1 LNGRD
6 KILSMGIQENKP
18 SSTPLPRREIPDGWA
33 ISGHCPA
40 CGATNLKVTH
50 LPDLADYLS
59 CTKCEIA
66 FEVECG
72 GKYVRLKYIP
82 DALEFMDAILHNRW
96 VEASRLSSL
105 INEKRAPAQEKKNTP
120 PPPSILSEEDAWD
133 SALSM
138 YRLGNKPKMI
148 QLILVQSG
156 QTQELANAILAR
168 LKKVAEQDAQRQNR
182 KFWTLAGISFLVI
195 FFMAGSWLYISG
207 KLPVLLGLVTVTPV
221 PTRAANQP
229 SAIGSLLNLIPKD
242 AKPDLMNLPDTKV
255 EENKGP
261 ARAECPVTPALAA
274 QLFGGDPSTWKR
286 DDSQFPSWQM
296 ISTSD
301 SVTVSVPDG
310 MTAGY
315 VDNKTL
321 NWLSVHGPATIYNT
335 NFIVITCD

>member
-1 LNGRD
+1 
-6 KILSMGIQENKP
+6 MGTQENSA
-18 SSTPLPRREIPDGWA
+18 SSTPLPKWEIPDSWA
-33 ISGHCPA
+33 KSGHCPA

-82 DALEFMDAILHNRW
+82 DALEFMDVILHNRW
-96 VEASRLSSL
+96 VEASRLSSI
-105 INEKRAPAQEKKNTP
+105 INEKRAPVHEKKIAP

-133 SALSM
+133 RALSM

-156 QTQELANAILAR
+156 QTQELADAILAR
-168 LKKVAEQDAQRQNR
+168 LKKVAEQDAQRQNQ

-195 FFMAGSWLYISG
+195 FFMAGSWLYMSG
-207 KLPVLLGLVTVTPV
+207 NLPVLLGLVTVTPV
-221 PTRAANQP
+221 PKPAANQP
-229 SAIGSLLNLIPKD
+229 SAISQLLNLIPKD
-242 AKPDLMNLPDTKV
+242 AKPNLMNLPDTNV

-261 ARAECPVTPALAA
+261 AKAECPVTPTLAA
-274 QLFGGDPSTWKR
+274 ELFGGNPLAWKR

-296 ISTSD
+296 ISTGT
-301 SVTVSVPDG
+301 SVTVSVPEG

-315 VDNKTL
+315 MDNKSL
-321 NWLSVHGPATIYNT
+321 KLLSVHGPATIYNA
-335 NFIVITCD
+335 NFLMITCD